1 MFQLNYMSHV
11 DVLQMHIML
20 PYNADRCYRSVF
32 EVEKQKY
39 CPVCPDTGGEK
50 KNSIMPLEFSA
61 WKINNLKKQRIIL
74 IFFL

>member
-39 CPVCPDTGGEK
+39 CPVCPDTGGK
-50 KNSIMPLEFSA
+50 K
-61 WKINNLKKQRIIL
+61 KKTA
-74 IFFL
+74 